1 LYPNPIQMNNL
12 RFATLLHIFSL
23 LAFEKK
29 QWLTSEWMSGSINI
43 NPAVVRKELSW
54 LRANGFIESRKG
66 KEGGVRLAKDPSEIL
81 LGDVMRMVVHDEQI
95 LNKKNSPNPDCP
107 VGRQMNEKLDELY
120 SGINSRVFA
129 HLDGITLETFIKT
142 IKN

>member
-1 LYPNPIQMNNL
+1 MNNL

-29 QWLTSEWMSGSINI
+29 EWLTSEWMAGSINI
-43 NPAVVRKELSW
+43 NPVVVRKELAW
-54 LRANGFIESRKG
+54 LKANGFVESRKG
-66 KEGGVRLAKDPSEIL
+66 KVGGARLVKDASEIL
-81 LGDVMRMVVHDEQI
+81 LGDIMRMVLRDEQL

-107 VGRQMNEKLDELY
+107 VGRQMNTMLDELY
-120 SGINSRVFA
+120 GSINSQVFV
-129 HLDGITLETFIKT
+129 HLDGITLESFIKT